1 VPAPP
6 FDLTDLDTYRD
17 GFPHDSFTWLRAHA
31 PVYWH
36 EPTAHTPQGEGFW
49 VVSRHAETLAI
60 QLDPKRFSSVGG
72 GSRARGGTTIADMAG
87 AGLLLN
93 MMDDPR
99 HRRIRSLVNKGFTP
113 HRIGALEPELRR
125 RARAILD
132 AVPAD
137 GACDFVADVARDL
150 PLQAICLLLGVPQQD
165 RAQLCEWMDRGLEAE
180 SGEALNR
187 QYGSLLARYGAEL
200 IRAKRARPGED
211 LLSVVIQARM
221 PDEDPPALG
230 DDELTFFF
238 SLLFTAGSETT
249 RKAIAGG
256 LRALVENPAQHARL
270 RREPELLPTALEE
283 IVRWTT
289 PSVYKRRTA
298 TCDVELCGEKIRA
311 GDKVT
316 FWEMSANRDERV
328 FAEPFRFDVG
338 RDPNPH
344 LGFGQG
350 VHYCLGANLARL
362 EMRVMFEE
370 LFARFDRFEITG
382 PAVFTRENR
391 LLGLKHLPVQM
402 HRSGG
407 TR

>member
-1 VPAPP
+1 MTAKN
-6 FDLTDLDTYRD
+6 FDLTDLDTFQA
-17 GFPHDSFTWLRAHA
+17 GFPHEVFTWLRAEA

-36 EPTAHTPQGEGFW
+36 EPMPHTPQGEGFW
-49 VVSRHAETLAI
+49 VVSRYEDSLAI
-60 QLDPKRFSSVGG
+60 QLDPKRFSSVTG
-72 GSRARGGTTIADMAG
+72 GSRERGGTMISDQYG
-87 AGLLLN
+87 AGLMLN

-99 HRRIRSLVNKGFTP
+99 HRRIRGLVNKGFTP

-125 RARAILD
+125 RARVILD

-137 GACDFVADVARDL
+137 GACDFVVDVARDL

-165 RAQLCEWMDRGLEAE
+165 RTQLCEWMDRGLEAE

-187 QYGSLLARYGAEL
+187 EYGRMLMAYGAEL
-200 IRAKRARPGED
+200 IRDKRRQPTDD
-211 LLSVVIQARM
+211 LLSLVIQARM
-221 PDEDPPALG
+221 PDEDPPQLG
-230 DDELTFFF
+230 DDELMFFF

-256 LRALVENPAQHARL
+256 LKALVENPAELARL
-270 RREPELLPTALEE
+270 LREPGLLDLALEE

-298 TCDVELCGEKIRA
+298 TCDLELHGHKIRA

-370 LFARFDRFEITG
+370 LFARYASFEITG

-391 LLGLKHLPVQM
+391 LLGLKRLPVRM
-402 HRSGG
+402 LAR
-407 TR
+407 